1 MYKKI
6 TAIALALVFVFSF
19 AACGRTLPYDDY
31 DLEEYITVG
40 NYEGM
45 EVEKYTIEVTD
56 EEVEEEINNRLQ
68 LAATT
73 SEVEEGVVE
82 DGDTIIIDFVGRID
96 GEEFE
101 GGSAQNYS
109 LTVGAGQ
116 FVDGFESGLL
126 GAEVGGDPVIVKA
139 TFPDDYSLNQDL
151 AGKEAEFTVTVHSKQ
166 VTNVPELNMDF
177 VKAQGSEAATIDE
190 YKEEVKQE
198 LYTQKEEAAIDQQKA
213 YLWNKLVED
222 TEQKTGD
229 DGEPLYPEAELERV
243 TNQFVEE
250 YKTYADQYG
259 MEYGDF
265 IEQQTGMSE
274 EEFNNQIKEYAK
286 SVVLQEMVLYYMVD
300 KAEIKITKDEYDDYI
315 EKQLNDM
322 GMDADSFE
330 AAYGKSFE
338 DYMTEDMIRR
348 NIYLD
353 KVTALLLESAVQVDE
368 LSEPEEA
375 ETPEDAES
383 TETETTE
390 AEDGE

>member
-40 NYEGM
+40 DYEGM

-68 LAATT
+68 MASTT

-126 GAEVGGDPVIVKA
+126 GAEVGGDPVVVKA
-139 TFPDDYSLNQDL
+139 TFPEDYALNQDL
-151 AGKEAEFTVTVHSKQ
+151 AGKEAEFTVTVHAKQ
-166 VTNVPELNMDF
+166 VTTVPELNMDF
-177 VKAQGSEAATIDE
+177 VKAQGSEAATVDE

-265 IEQQTGMSE
+265 IKQQTGMSE
-274 EEFNNQIKEYAK
+274 EEFNDQIKEYAK

>member
-126 GAEVGGDPVIVKA
+126 GAEVGGDPVVVKA
-139 TFPDDYSLNQDL
+139 TFPEDYALNQDL
-151 AGKEAEFTVTVHSKQ
+151 AGKEAEFTVTVHAKQ
-166 VTNVPELNMDF
+166 VTTVPELNMDF
-177 VKAQGSEAATIDE
+177 VAAQGSEATTIDE

-265 IEQQTGMSE
+265 IKQQTGMSE
-274 EEFNNQIKEYAK
+274 EEFNDQIKEYAK